1 LRFPGAEPESDL
13 ALRQRKRCV
22 GRTVAVHAKRQRAA
36 RYDRDPVSKEFAMRP
51 VLLPLLLVLSG
62 ASGATEVTYL
72 QCGRLFDAERAEL
85 LGAHVIEVRDGR
97 IAAVSAGSID
107 PAALA
112 EVGIDD
118 VTAVEQIDLGGHS
131 CLPGL
136 IDMHVHLRGETSPS
150 RYSESFRLNPEDFAF
165 RSVGYAEKTL
175 LAGFTTVR
183 DLGGSL
189 ALSLRD
195 AIDQGLVR
203 GPRIVAA
210 GNGIAT
216 TGGHGDPTN
225 SVSRYLSDALG
236 HPGPEQGV
244 ISGVDEARRAV
255 RQRYKEGSD
264 VIKITATGGVLS
276 VARSGDNPQFTVDEV
291 AEVVRTARDYGF
303 RVAAHAHGKEG
314 MRRAIEGGVD
324 SIEHGTHMDDEIFAL
339 MKKKGT
345 WYVPTILAG
354 TFVAEKAQE
363 PGYFPEVVRVKAAA
377 IGPQIQATFGRAY
390 KAGVKIAF
398 GTDCGVSPHGGN
410 AREFALMVEAGMPAN
425 EALQSATRNAAE
437 LLGRWNDLGS
447 LSVGKHADVVAV
459 AGNPL
464 EDIALMQRVAFVMK
478 AGKVYRAAP

>member
-1 LRFPGAEPESDL
+1 MR
-13 ALRQRKRCV
+13 
-22 GRTVAVHAKRQRAA
+22 HA
-36 RYDRDPVSKEFAMRP
+36 
-51 VLLPLLLVLSG
+51 LLPLLLALPG
-62 ASGATEVTYL
+62 AALASEVTYL
-72 QCGRLFDAERAEL
+72 HCGAVFDAERASR
-85 LGAHVIEVRDGR
+85 LGPQVIEVRDGR
-97 IAAVSAGSID
+97 IAAVTAGELSGASATLGQ
-107 PAALA
+107 
-112 EVGIDD
+112 GG
-118 VTAVEQIDLGGHS
+118 VTRVEHVDLGGHT

-136 IDMHVHLRGETSPS
+136 IDMHVHLRMETNPA
-150 RYSESFRLNPEDFAF
+150 RYSDGFRLNPEDFAF

-189 ALSLRD
+189 ALGLRD
-195 AIDQGLVR
+195 AIDQGLLR

-210 GNGIAT
+210 GGGIAT

-225 SVSRYLSDALG
+225 GVARYLSDALG

-314 MRRAIEGGVD
+314 MRRAIVGGVD
-324 SIEHGTHMDDEIFAL
+324 SIEHGTHMDEEIFAL
-339 MKKKGT
+339 MKKHGT

-377 IGPQIQATFGRAY
+377 IGPQISATFGRAY
-390 KAGVKIAF
+390 RAGVKIAF

-410 AREFALMVEAGMPAN
+410 AREFELMVAAGMPAN
-425 EALQSATRNAAE
+425 EALQSATRNAAQ
-437 LLGRWNDLGS
+437 LLGRWDDLGS
-447 LSVGKHADVVAV
+447 LSVGKHADIVAV
-459 AGNPL
+459 AGDPIA
-464 EDIALMQRVAFVMK
+464 DITLMQQVGFVMK
-478 AGKVYRAAP
+478 AGQVHKQP